1 MILVDTHFACY
12 RQFYRARLRLQCD
25 IILHQFVTTLLYEIT
40 KDNTNTDEIA
50 NKEQGISVEL

>member
-1 MILVDTHFACY
+1 MIMVDTHFACY

-40 KDNTNTDEIA
+40 RDNTNTDEIV
-50 NKEQGISVEL
+50 K